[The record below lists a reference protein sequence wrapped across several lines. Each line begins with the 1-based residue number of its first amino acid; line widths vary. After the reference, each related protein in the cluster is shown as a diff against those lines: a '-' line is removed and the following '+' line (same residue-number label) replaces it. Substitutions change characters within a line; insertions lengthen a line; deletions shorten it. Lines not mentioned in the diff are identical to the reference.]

1 MKLDKAKVLEFL
13 PHRDPF
19 LFVDTVSEIS
29 LSADIEKKEIYDMKD
44 MVDSRVTA
52 HYTTKVDHPIF
63 EGHFPGNPIL
73 PGVVQIEMIAQVC
86 SFGFLKM
93 YPDAFDRQIDMAL
106 LGVSEAKFRK
116 PVTPGMELVIK
127 TRCLK
132 IRGGFLTSEGVITA
146 GDELVAQASIMAS
159 IKIH

>member
-1 MKLDKAKVLEFL
+1 MKLDKNKVLEFL

-19 LFVDTVSEIS
+19 LFVDTVSEIN
-29 LSADIEKKEIYDMKD
+29 LSSDVEVKKDYDMKD
-44 MVDSRVTA
+44 MIGSEVIA
-52 HYTTKVDHPIF
+52 HYRTRADHPIF
-63 EGHFPGNPIL
+63 AGHFPGNPIL

-86 SFGFLKM
+86 SFGFLKI
-93 YPDAFDRQIDMAL
+93 YPDAFERNIDMAL

-116 PVTPGMELVIK
+116 PVTPEMDLTIK

-132 IRGGFLTSEGVITA
+132 IRGGFLTSEGTITS